1 MASELLIKSA
11 FVQRAQ
17 RSSLVCDDDL
27 VFDDPARCD
36 RAWSIARIA
45 NAEKWDGCFAPPHK
59 PRPLSLDKALPTHP
73 RMNTRPFRL
82 CLALAGCL
90 IARAGQAQYTT
101 EWIGLFDG
109 LSGYHS
115 AEDLVLLPNGE
126 LITSGQFKPAN
137 TAEFYV
143 AAFDGSGA
151 PLWTTGLPDS
161 IGRAWKIFELND
173 GSVLALGDYENQT
186 GTNDVLVQ
194 RYTAGGI
201 QTGEIVLN
209 SAGTNTGDDFGDA
222 TMDAAGQ
229 VYLTGR
235 FTSGGQ
241 TRPGL
246 AKLTP
251 AGDLA
256 WWVTHPLPSN
266 WNGFGLGLAV
276 EAIGDSVV
284 VMWTRNGSSY
294 SAAVG
299 YSSAGAYLWT
309 TDLQVS
315 TTDNNNAMTTD
326 GLGHI
331 LVGGGRNQQF
341 NVTKL
346 AADGA
351 VLWSTDFGF
360 PGLSSVN
367 GRVRHL
373 RCDVNGDV
381 YAVGEGPFQ
390 ASIPGPYLLAAKL
403 SSAGT
408 VLWTDTLTG
417 GNISN
422 CLNMDH
428 ALLHEDRWLITS
440 AYIGSYLYAYDTT
453 GTRLYRQPWNVPG
466 AQNSKVN
473 AMVMGNDGSLY
484 LAGRAQL
491 TGQAGDGFVAKLTPL
506 ATALA
511 EADTPRGL
519 LHPVPA
525 TDRLFVPSGL
535 PAGVVV
541 TVMDLNGRTLLTT
554 QHRNGIDVAGLAA
567 GSYILQAGGLRWR
580 FVKE

>member
-1 MASELLIKSA
+1 MKNGSLPFLLASALLVA
-11 FVQRAQ
+11 VA
-17 RSSLVCDDDL
+17 
-27 VFDDPARCD
+27 
-36 RAWSIARIA
+36 
-45 NAEKWDGCFAPPHK
+45 DGH
-59 PRPLSLDKALPTHP
+59 
-73 RMNTRPFRL
+73 
-82 CLALAGCL
+82 
-90 IARAGQAQYTT
+90 AQYNTD
-101 EWIGLFDG
+101 WISLFDG
-109 LSGYHS
+109 LTGYHS
-115 AEDLVLLPNGE
+115 AEDLVLLSSGE
-126 LITSGQFKPAN
+126 LVASGVFVPTTTTEFFV
-137 TAEFYV
+137 TAY
-143 AAFDGSGA
+143 DGTGA
-151 PLWTTGLPDS
+151 PLWTNGLPDS

-194 RYTAGGI
+194 RFTASGT
-201 QTGEIVLN
+201 QTGGIVLN
-209 SAGTNTGDDFGDA
+209 SAGNNTGDDFADA
-222 TMDAAGQ
+222 TKDADGQ
-229 VYLTGR
+229 VYLTGT
-235 FTSGGQ
+235 FSANGL

-246 AKLTP
+246 AKLTSS
-251 AGDLA
+251 GDLA
-256 WWVTHPLPSN
+256 WWVTHPLPTN
-266 WNGFGLGLAV
+266 WNGFGIGLAV

-284 VMWTRNGSSY
+284 VMWTRNGTSY

-299 YSSAGAYLWT
+299 YSSAGTHLWT

-326 GLGHI
+326 GLGHV

-373 RCDVNGDV
+373 RCDANGDV

-417 GNISN
+417 GNISY

-428 ALLHEDRWLITS
+428 ALLHDDRWTIGTS
-440 AYIGSYLYAYDTT
+440 YIGSYLYEYDTT
-453 GTRLYRQPWNVPG
+453 GTRLFRQPWNVPG
-466 AQNSKVN
+466 AQSSKVN
-473 AMVMGNDGSLY
+473 AMVVGNDGALY

-491 TGQAGDGFVAKLTPL
+491 IGPAGDGFVARLTPL
-506 ATALA
+506 ATAI
-511 EADTPRGL
+511 ADPDAPRDAVY
-519 LHPVPA
+519 PVP
-525 TDRLFVPSGL
+525 TSDRLQLPIGL
-535 PAGVVV
+535 PGGTEITV
-541 TVMDLNGRTLLTT
+541 TDINGRTLFTT
-554 QHRNGIDVAGLAA
+554 QGPHVIDVSGLPT
-567 GSYILQAGGLRWR
+567 GVYILQAEGLRWR